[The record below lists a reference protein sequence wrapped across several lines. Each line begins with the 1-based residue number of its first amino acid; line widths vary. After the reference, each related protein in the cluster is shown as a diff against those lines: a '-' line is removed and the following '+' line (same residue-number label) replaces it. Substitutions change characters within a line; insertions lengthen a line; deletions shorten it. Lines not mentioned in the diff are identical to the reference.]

1 MACAISDSEDYTG
14 TKPRGEAGAATAEE
28 ENEIRHEHA
37 DREAAG

>member
-1 MACAISDSEDYTG
+1 MDCAISDSEDYTG

-28 ENEIRHEHA
+28 NEIRHEHA